1 MIGSILFYIL
11 LPAARALRGW
21 SRGYSAPSQ
30 EQEDWDAGN
39 STVREQNVECE
50 KDLSCGDEGGS
61 VMSGSRV
68 ISPPSLRD
76 EPRSLPQQYI
86 GEGDGSREPDTK
98 ELEAT
103 GCGRVA
109 SGASRPEG
117 QILHSCQGLLVAEVE
132 EPISHCNGPVVGALP
147 IPLAD
152 AANGTVGLEKD
163 RTVLRP
169 LAAHSVLDYPAQ
181 FSPLSGHSWHEDS
194 AVLEW
199 SLASTGNLE
208 ETSTCPSWNLQG
220 LEQSLPEPI
229 PYHEILW
236 RDWEYFSLLTSCE
249 LNSGGVTQFEF
260 TVMSYNILA
269 QDLVQQSPELY
280 LHCHPDIL
288 SWDYRYQNILQELQ
302 HWDPDILC
310 LQEVQEN
317 HYYDQLEPVLE
328 SMGFTCF
335 YKRRTGRKT
344 DGCATC
350 YKHDRFSLLCASPVE
365 FFRPGID
372 VLNRDNIALVLLL
385 QPLAPGQKG
394 DSVEKETTA
403 TATSVCVANTHLLYN
418 PRRGDIKLAQLALL
432 LAEIDK
438 VARTEHGSYC
448 PVILCGDINSV
459 PNSPLYTFI
468 QNGKLCYQGMLAWKV
483 SGQENCSHQP
493 YQQKLP
499 CPLWPSLVGITES
512 CQYVSQFKAKK
523 TDRLKYG
530 RDFLLQFQF
539 CEAACQR
546 PPDLLRLDGVTDAK
560 PVPPDDWSQ
569 RVAKVNTPDS
579 EGSSLRAPG
588 TIQHGLSLTSVYN
601 HFLPAKGRA
610 EVTTMPMGFGATVD
624 YIFFSAEPFHDVIQG
639 GRRPYRNGALRL
651 IGRLS
656 LLSEEDLWAAVG
668 LPNPF
673 CSSDHLCLLA
683 RFGMDLAT
691 P

>member
-11 LPAARALRGW
+11 LPVTRALRGW
-21 SRGYSAPSQ
+21 SQGT
-30 EQEDWDAGN
+30 
-39 STVREQNVECE
+39 STVSEQNAGPE

-68 ISPPSLRD
+68 LSPPSLRD
-76 EPRSLPQQYI
+76 EQRSLPQQYI
-86 GEGDGSREPDTK
+86 GEGDGSREPDSKDFEASVCGRT
-98 ELEAT
+98 AT
-103 GCGRVA
+103 GT
-109 SGASRPEG
+109 SWPQG
-117 QILHSCQGLLVAEVE
+117 QILHSCQALGLAEVE
-132 EPISHCNGPVVGALP
+132 EPVILRNGPVGALLP
-147 IPLAD
+147 APLAD
-152 AANGTVGLEKD
+152 ADSANGLLEPEKD
-163 RTVLRP
+163 RTMLRP
-169 LAAHSVLDYPAQ
+169 LAAPGVLDYPAQ
-181 FSPLSGHSWHEDS
+181 FSPLSGHSWQEDS

-199 SLASTGNLE
+199 SLATTANLE
-208 ETSTCPSWNLQG
+208 DTSTCPNWNLHG

-236 RDWEYFSLLTSCE
+236 RDWEYFSLLTPCD
-249 LNSGGVTQFEF
+249 LNPVGVTQFEF

-317 HYYDQLEPVLE
+317 HYYDQLQPVLE
-328 SMGFTCF
+328 SMGFVCF

-350 YKHDRFSLLCASPVE
+350 YKQDRFSLLCASPVE

-372 VLNRDNIALVLLL
+372 LLNRDNVALVLLL
-385 QPLAPGQKG
+385 QPLAPGQTG
-394 DSVEKETTA
+394 DSGPKGSIA
-403 TATSVCVANTHLLYN
+403 TASSVCVANTHLLYN

-438 VARTEHGSYC
+438 LARTEHGSYC
-448 PVILCGDINSV
+448 PVILCGDMNSI

-468 QNGKLCYQGMLAWKV
+468 QNGKLCYQGMPAWKV

-493 YQQKLP
+493 FQQKLP
-499 CPLWPSLVGITES
+499 CPLWPSILGITES
-512 CQYVSQFKAKK
+512 CQYVSQFKATN

-560 PVPPDDWSQ
+560 PVPPEDWSQ
-569 RVAKVNTPDS
+569 RVTKVNTPDS

-683 RFGMDLAT
+683 RFGMDQAT